1 MSKKDLDMLL
11 SREEHILSILDTI
24 SELDQQL
31 SQLKGEESK
40 IKNRIEQLTPWK
52 DMDIPLQQLG
62 PTEKS
67 VFMPVIISK
76 RGLMILKSS

>member
-1 MSKKDLDMLL
+1 MRRRPRYAFV
-11 SREEHILSILDTI
+11 REEHILSILDTI
-24 SELDQQL
+24 QSL
-31 SQLKGEESK
+31 STAFPIKGEESK

-67 VFMPVIISK
+67 VMPVIISK
-76 RGLMILKSS
+76 KGLMILKSS